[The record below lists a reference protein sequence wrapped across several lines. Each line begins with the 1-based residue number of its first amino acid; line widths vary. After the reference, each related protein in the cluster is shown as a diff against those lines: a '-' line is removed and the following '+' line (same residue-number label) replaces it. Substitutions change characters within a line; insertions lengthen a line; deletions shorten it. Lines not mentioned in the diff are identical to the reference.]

1 MSVRTREGNGSLCLD
16 DARGRYKAPGDMSS
30 IGNSVKDN
38 MYANES
44 SRAEY
49 LCPLTPLYVPFGIRR
64 LNSNH
69 NLNNSEVLVL

>member
-1 MSVRTREGNGSLCLD
+1 MSARTREESGSLCLG
-16 DARGRYKAPGDMSS
+16 DASGRYKAPGDMSS

-49 LCPLTPLYVPFGIRR
+49 LCHLTPLYVPFGIWR